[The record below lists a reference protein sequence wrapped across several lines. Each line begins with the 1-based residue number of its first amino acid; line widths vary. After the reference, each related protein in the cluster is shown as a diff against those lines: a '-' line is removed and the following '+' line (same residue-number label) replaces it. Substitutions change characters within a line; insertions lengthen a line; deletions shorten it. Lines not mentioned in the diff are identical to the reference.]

1 MKRVTLKKREMS
13 YAMTE
18 ELNTLRTNIQFSGVD
33 KKVIVMTSSFSG
45 EGKSTITYQ
54 LAKSLAE
61 LGKRVLLIDA
71 DMRKSVMVNMLE
83 SGSVDKGLS
92 HYLSGQCSL
101 SEAVYATESSRLH
114 ILFAG
119 PVPPNPTELLSGEL
133 FKDTLNSFRDIY
145 DYIFIDCAPVGM
157 VIDAAIVAKCSDAAI
172 MMIESGA
179 VKRKLAL
186 EAKEKLETA
195 GCPILGV
202 VLNKVERKSRGYY
215 RKYYKK
221 YEKYEEAAKVEGET
235 ISDIFRTIC
244 RRNFVLNEFLRHS
257 VVFHFLFKSR

>member
-114 ILFAG
+114 
-119 PVPPNPTELLSGEL
+119 PTELLSGEL

-202 VLNKVERKSRGYY
+202 VLNKVERKSGGYY

-221 YEKYEEAAKVEGET
+221 YEEAAKVEG
-235 ISDIFRTIC
+235 
-244 RRNFVLNEFLRHS
+244 
-257 VVFHFLFKSR
+257 

>member
-157 VIDAAIVAKCSDAAI
+157 VIDAAI

-202 VLNKVERKSRGYY
+202 VLNKVERKSGGYY

-221 YEKYEEAAKVEGET
+221 YEEVAKV
-235 ISDIFRTIC
+235 
-244 RRNFVLNEFLRHS
+244 
-257 VVFHFLFKSR
+257 

>member
-157 VIDAAIVAKCSDAAI
+157 VIDAAI

-221 YEKYEEAAKVEGET
+221 YEKYEEAAKVEG
-235 ISDIFRTIC
+235 
-244 RRNFVLNEFLRHS
+244 
-257 VVFHFLFKSR
+257 

>member
-101 SEAVYATESSRLH
+101 SEAVYAR
-114 ILFAG
+114 
-119 PVPPNPTELLSGEL
+119 VPDFIFYLQVR
-133 FKDTLNSFRDIY
+133 FRQIRQN
-145 DYIFIDCAPVGM
+145 C
-157 VIDAAIVAKCSDAAI
+157 
-172 MMIESGA
+172 
-179 VKRKLAL
+179 
-186 EAKEKLETA
+186 
-195 GCPILGV
+195 CPENCLKI
-202 VLNKVERKSRGYY
+202 
-215 RKYYKK
+215 
-221 YEKYEEAAKVEGET
+221 
-235 ISDIFRTIC
+235 
-244 RRNFVLNEFLRHS
+244 H
-257 VVFHFLFKSR
+257 

>member
-92 HYLSGQCSL
+92 LSVRTVQSVRSSVCDREFQTSYFICGSG
-101 SEAVYATESSRLH
+101 SAESDR
-114 ILFAG
+114 
-119 PVPPNPTELLSGEL
+119 
-133 FKDTLNSFRDIY
+133 
-145 DYIFIDCAPVGM
+145 
-157 VIDAAIVAKCSDAAI
+157 IV
-172 MMIESGA
+172 
-179 VKRKLAL
+179 VR
-186 EAKEKLETA
+186 
-195 GCPILGV
+195 
-202 VLNKVERKSRGYY
+202 
-215 RKYYKK
+215 
-221 YEKYEEAAKVEGET
+221 
-235 ISDIFRTIC
+235 RT
-244 RRNFVLNEFLRHS
+244 V
-257 VVFHFLFKSR
+257 

>member
-92 HYLSGQCSL
+92 HFYS
-101 SEAVYATESSRLH
+101 A
-114 ILFAG
+114 
-119 PVPPNPTELLSGEL
+119 
-133 FKDTLNSFRDIY
+133 
-145 DYIFIDCAPVGM
+145 
-157 VIDAAIVAKCSDAAI
+157 
-172 MMIESGA
+172 
-179 VKRKLAL
+179 
-186 EAKEKLETA
+186 
-195 GCPILGV
+195 
-202 VLNKVERKSRGYY
+202 
-215 RKYYKK
+215 
-221 YEKYEEAAKVEGET
+221 
-235 ISDIFRTIC
+235 
-244 RRNFVLNEFLRHS
+244 
-257 VVFHFLFKSR
+257 

>member
-195 GCPILGV
+195 EGIEFIKQAGADDA
-202 VLNKVERKSRGYY
+202 VLTLKSL
-215 RKYYKK
+215 
-221 YEKYEEAAKVEGET
+221 EAFAKAADGRATKIIIPSELQGIAGLTKT
-235 ISDIFRTIC
+235 IAEVARPDKAA
-244 RRNFVLNEFLRHS
+244 E
-257 VVFHFLFKSR
+257 

>member
-101 SEAVYATESSRLH
+101 SEAVYATESFQTSY
-114 ILFAG
+114 F
-119 PVPPNPTELLSGEL
+119 
-133 FKDTLNSFRDIY
+133 
-145 DYIFIDCAPVGM
+145 
-157 VIDAAIVAKCSDAAI
+157 
-172 MMIESGA
+172 
-179 VKRKLAL
+179 
-186 EAKEKLETA
+186 
-195 GCPILGV
+195 
-202 VLNKVERKSRGYY
+202 
-215 RKYYKK
+215 
-221 YEKYEEAAKVEGET
+221 
-235 ISDIFRTIC
+235 IC
-244 RRNFVLNEFLRHS
+244 RSGSAKIRQNCCPENCLKIH
-257 VVFHFLFKSR
+257 

>member
-33 KKVIVMTSSFSG
+33 KKILVMTSCLSG
-45 EGKSTITYQ
+45 EGKSTITYH
-54 LAKSLAE
+54 LARSLAE

-145 DYIFIDCAPVGM
+145 DYIFIDCPPIGM
-157 VIDAAIVAKCSDAAI
+157 VVDAAIAAKYADASI
-172 MMIESGA
+172 LLIESG
-179 VKRKLAL
+179 
-186 EAKEKLETA
+186 E
-195 GCPILGV
+195 
-202 VLNKVERKSRGYY
+202 
-215 RKYYKK
+215 
-221 YEKYEEAAKVEGET
+221 
-235 ISDIFRTIC
+235 
-244 RRNFVLNEFLRHS
+244 
-257 VVFHFLFKSR
+257 LF

>member
-83 SGSVDKGLS
+83 SGSVDKGR
-92 HYLSGQCSL
+92 
-101 SEAVYATESSRLH
+101 SRWNGYRCCNCGKML
-114 ILFAG
+114 G
-119 PVPPNPTELLSGEL
+119 CCN
-133 FKDTLNSFRDIY
+133 Y
-145 DYIFIDCAPVGM
+145 DD
-157 VIDAAIVAKCSDAAI
+157 
-172 MMIESGA
+172 
-179 VKRKLAL
+179 
-186 EAKEKLETA
+186 
-195 GCPILGV
+195 
-202 VLNKVERKSRGYY
+202 
-215 RKYYKK
+215 
-221 YEKYEEAAKVEGET
+221 
-235 ISDIFRTIC
+235 
-244 RRNFVLNEFLRHS
+244 
-257 VVFHFLFKSR
+257 

>member
-33 KKVIVMTSSFSG
+33 KKILVMTSCLSG
-45 EGKSTITYQ
+45 EGKSTITYH
-54 LAKSLAE
+54 LARSLAE

-145 DYIFIDCAPVGM
+145 DYIFIDCPPIGM
-157 VIDAAIVAKCSDAAI
+157 VVDAAIAAKYADASI
-172 MMIESGA
+172 LLIESGE
-179 VKRKLAL
+179 VKKKLAL
-186 EAKEKLETA
+186 EAKQKLEVV

-202 VLNKVERKSRGYY
+202 VLNKVERRGGGYY

-221 YEKYEEAAKVEGET
+221 YEKYEESSKTE
-235 ISDIFRTIC
+235 
-244 RRNFVLNEFLRHS
+244 N
-257 VVFHFLFKSR
+257 

>member
-33 KKVIVMTSSFSG
+33 KKILVMTSCLSG
-45 EGKSTITYQ
+45 EGKSTITYH
-54 LAKSLAE
+54 LARSLAE

-119 PVPPNPTELLSGEL
+119 PVAPNPTELLSGEL

-145 DYIFIDCAPVGM
+145 DYIFIDCPPVGM
-157 VIDAAIVAKCSDAAI
+157 VVDAAIAAKYADASI
-172 MMIESGA
+172 LLIESGE
-179 VKRKLAL
+179 VKKKLAL
-186 EAKEKLETA
+186 EAKQKLEVV

-202 VLNKVERKSRGYY
+202 VLNKVERRGGGYY

-221 YEKYEEAAKVEGET
+221 YEKYEESSKTE
-235 ISDIFRTIC
+235 
-244 RRNFVLNEFLRHS
+244 N
-257 VVFHFLFKSR
+257 

>member
-101 SEAVYATESSRLH
+101 SEAVYAT
-114 ILFAG
+114 
-119 PVPPNPTELLSGEL
+119 
-133 FKDTLNSFRDIY
+133 Y
-145 DYIFIDCAPVGM
+145 
-157 VIDAAIVAKCSDAAI
+157 
-172 MMIESGA
+172 
-179 VKRKLAL
+179 
-186 EAKEKLETA
+186 
-195 GCPILGV
+195 
-202 VLNKVERKSRGYY
+202 
-215 RKYYKK
+215 
-221 YEKYEEAAKVEGET
+221 
-235 ISDIFRTIC
+235 
-244 RRNFVLNEFLRHS
+244 
-257 VVFHFLFKSR
+257 